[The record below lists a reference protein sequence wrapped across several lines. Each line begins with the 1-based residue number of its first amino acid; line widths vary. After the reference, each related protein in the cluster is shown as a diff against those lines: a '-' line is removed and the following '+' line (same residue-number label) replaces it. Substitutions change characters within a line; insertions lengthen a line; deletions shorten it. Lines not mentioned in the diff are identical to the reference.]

1 MSKTFHTRLINLNYA
16 QEDLPRFET
25 DEETQRW
32 YAAVGRMVLYG
43 MYDQQDRDTVQLV
56 SATIA
61 TNPVEMDAGYFPR
74 VPSTTETWEDGS
86 PRYFDSPSAK
96 VENFLVEFR
105 NMSDGRAFVMGAV
118 LHSDGKFGFHS

>member
-1 MSKTFHTRLINLNYA
+1 MSKTFHTRIINLCYA

-32 YAAVGRMVLYG
+32 YAAVGSMVLYG
-43 MYDQQDRDTVQLV
+43 MYDPQEQATLQLV
-56 SATIA
+56 NAVIG

-86 PRYFDSPSAK
+86 PKYRDSPSAK
-96 VENFLVEFR
+96 VENFLAAFR
-105 NMSDGRAFVMGAV
+105 NLSDGRAFVMGAV

>member
-1 MSKTFHTRLINLNYA
+1 MSKTYHTRLINLCYA

-43 MYDQQDRDTVQLV
+43 MYEPQERDTLQLV

-74 VPSTTETWEDGS
+74 VPTTTETWGDGS
-86 PRYFDSPSAK
+86 PKYLNSPSAK
-96 VENFLVEFR
+96 VENFITEFR
-105 NMSDGRAFVMGAV
+105 NLSSGRAFVMGAV